1 MSSTLAI
8 EVTAL
13 TLYQIAIG
21 TNSDKSESQLKKKM
35 LVGSFDDCK
44 QVWLAPT
51 SSYHEFYRQL
61 DVMYSP
67 FKIAPARVF
76 EAIVSIKDNLVAN

>member
-1 MSSTLAI
+1 
-8 EVTAL
+8 
-13 TLYQIAIG
+13 
-21 TNSDKSESQLKKKM
+21 M

-61 DVMYSP
+61 DVMYGP